1 MRMILVIRKKENV
14 SYDDINININ
24 NDIGSDHDMDKT
36 PVTHQV
42 HLPNSHLNNHFCTV
56 YKKAK
61 LIPKNYIKSTWMI
74 MQAVQTQTYVIM
86 WMNNMIIF
94 KPIFQ
99 QKKLTINLPSLKVT
113 SKM

>member
-1 MRMILVIRKKENV
+1 
-14 SYDDINININ
+14 
-24 NDIGSDHDMDKT
+24 
-36 PVTHQV
+36 
-42 HLPNSHLNNHFCTV
+42 
-56 YKKAK
+56 
-61 LIPKNYIKSTWMI
+61 MI
-74 MQAVQTQTYVIM
+74 MQAMQTQTYVIM